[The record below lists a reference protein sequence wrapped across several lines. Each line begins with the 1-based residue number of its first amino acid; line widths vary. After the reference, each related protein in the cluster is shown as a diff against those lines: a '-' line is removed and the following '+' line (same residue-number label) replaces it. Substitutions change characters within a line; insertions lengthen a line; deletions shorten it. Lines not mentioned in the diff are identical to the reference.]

1 MQVDGELL
9 LVSQFTLYYR
19 YKGTNLDFSKVVPQ
33 VSAFVRDLGF
43 RVQGFRIEEREC
55 NIAYIYPPT
64 ARPPKSSVLI
74 ACGGFVPVGR

>member
-33 VSAFVRDLGF
+33 VSAFVRDSEF
-43 RVQGFRIEEREC
+43 SVQGYRIEEREC
-55 NIAYIYPPT
+55 SIAYIYSPT